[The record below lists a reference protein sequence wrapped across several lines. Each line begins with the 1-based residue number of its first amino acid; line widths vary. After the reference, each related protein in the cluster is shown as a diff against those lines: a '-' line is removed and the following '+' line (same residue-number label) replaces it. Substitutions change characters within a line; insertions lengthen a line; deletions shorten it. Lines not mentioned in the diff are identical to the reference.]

1 MGEAQPAASFGVS
14 RGSWGP
20 RADLGDQ
27 GLGVWEPRAD
37 QAVPVVAENAVGTPV
52 VGAALGAGIP
62 AAGPVPAVAPIA
74 AQAHD
79 YSDAPHEPSQPPP
92 KRVARTGTN
101 SSHTFCH
108 TAPTFCHPPPV
119 GHALEHW
126 QPPSIEE
133 LQAMMAAP
141 MTSET
146 AEQAAARC
154 REAAKQ
160 RDSAPADCR
169 NVSAQLA
176 SQPAPRAGTAVEPK
190 AESPVTP
197 DSAEIPATVKPAP
210 QGEAL
215 EPPAA
220 APPQPPAPEPEKPGP
235 KASTTRKRKQG
246 DGEAAKPPAAA
257 PPQPPAPKPEKSGPK
272 TSTTRK
278 RNYPKPKPRQVWTA
292 DEHQRFL
299 DAIEKFGRQWP
310 KVRSAVGE
318 YPLSHGQS
326 GGDPAANPLCC
337 KRYQDRSAGALART
351 EALPEGDQE
360 RLRRDGAATCE
371 SPPKGQATDLGSVE
385 AGATATSAMKNS
397 SLRALFGWSQHGIQL
412 SAQGLDLCLEV
423 GSFCLAYREER
434 CVVIDGAGLPSLD
447 DALF

>member
-1 MGEAQPAASFGVS
+1 MGEAQPATSSFGVS

-27 GLGVWEPRAD
+27 GLDVWEPRAD

-52 VGAALGAGIP
+52 VGAPLGAGIP

-74 AQAHD
+74 AQGSAHD
-79 YSDAPHEPSQPPP
+79 SDVPHEPSQPPP

-141 MTSET
+141 MASET

-176 SQPAPRAGTAVEPK
+176 SQPAPRAGTAVELK

-197 DSAEIPATVKPAP
+197 DSAESAVVKPAP
-210 QGEAL
+210 QGVEAL

-220 APPQPPAPEPEKPGP
+220 APPPPPAPEPEKRGP
-235 KASTTRKRKQG
+235 QTSTTRKRKQG

-257 PPQPPAPKPEKSGPK
+257 PPQPPAPKPEKPGPK
-272 TSTTRK
+272 TATTRK
-278 RNYPKPKPRQVWTA
+278 RNYPKPKPRQVWTV

-310 KVRSAVGE
+310 KVRQAVGA

-326 GGDPAANPLCC
+326 GRAAGIVRLTLCAAKGTKTVQQVRSHAQKHFLKAIKNGSGETVPPPARVHSRAKQP
-337 KRYQDRSAGALART
+337 
-351 EALPEGDQE
+351 
-360 RLRRDGAATCE
+360 
-371 SPPKGQATDLGSVE
+371 
-385 AGATATSAMKNS
+385 TSAVWKPEPPPPP
-397 SLRALFGWSQHGIQL
+397 Q
-412 SAQGLDLCLEV
+412 
-423 GSFCLAYREER
+423 
-434 CVVIDGAGLPSLD
+434 
-447 DALF
+447 

>member
-1 MGEAQPAASFGVS
+1 MGEAQPAALFGVS

-37 QAVPVVAENAVGTPV
+37 QAVPAVAENAVGTPV

-176 SQPAPRAGTAVEPK
+176 SQPAPRAGTAVELK
-190 AESPVTP
+190 AE
-197 DSAEIPATVKPAP
+197 
-210 QGEAL
+210 
-215 EPPAA
+215 
-220 APPQPPAPEPEKPGP
+220 
-235 KASTTRKRKQG
+235 
-246 DGEAAKPPAAA
+246 
-257 PPQPPAPKPEKSGPK
+257 
-272 TSTTRK
+272 
-278 RNYPKPKPRQVWTA
+278 
-292 DEHQRFL
+292 
-299 DAIEKFGRQWP
+299 
-310 KVRSAVGE
+310 
-318 YPLSHGQS
+318 
-326 GGDPAANPLCC
+326 
-337 KRYQDRSAGALART
+337 
-351 EALPEGDQE
+351 
-360 RLRRDGAATCE
+360 
-371 SPPKGQATDLGSVE
+371 
-385 AGATATSAMKNS
+385 
-397 SLRALFGWSQHGIQL
+397 
-412 SAQGLDLCLEV
+412 
-423 GSFCLAYREER
+423 
-434 CVVIDGAGLPSLD
+434 
-447 DALF
+447 